1 MGNRTL
7 LICFC
12 ILVFGSASA
21 TKAQSLL
28 TGRVVDES
36 TGEVLSGA
44 IVSRDNL
51 FVTKTDENGFFE
63 MRLPEDSSSTLA
75 VSFVGFET
83 YFILSDQIKG
93 YVEIFL
99 VPLAVEMDEITIT
112 HSADSRFIRDSRT
125 GVIEFSTKESQ
136 FLPQFLGQTDLFKT
150 LELLPGFQT
159 GGEGDAAI
167 YIRGGSFDQNLILLD
182 GAPVYNPSHLL
193 GFYSVFNPDIVNSVE
208 LIKSG
213 IPVEYGNRL
222 SSVIISSTDRNVT
235 PGLSVGGNVGVLST
249 AINAEMPVVENQ
261 LSVYGGF
268 RRTHINMILSLMDEF
283 DMISSRSV
291 EFESGY
297 DFYDVNGG
305 INYAPN
311 RNHNLSLSFYKGR
324 DLFSMHTPAILLDAD
339 MNWGNEIVALNWNH
353 RIGRNLSAV
362 HTFFYSDYDFEIE
375 LRNPAYDLL
384 MHSGVNAMGHKSK
397 FVYTTDFLSLYA
409 GVDNK
414 YQRFIPNSSQAGTE
428 TVEFD
433 FGTVDRHYLGE
444 YSFFAG
450 FESELT
456 ARWML
461 TAGLRINRAVQYG
474 PYRKFSYNDTGVI
487 SDTTFI
493 ARGEVARRFTRP
505 DYMVALRYLISS
517 GSSIKLS
524 FNRNHQFTHM
534 VNATTV
540 SFPVDFWVAS
550 GIDIPV
556 QSGWQ
561 LAGGWYTL
569 SANRMFQFS
578 VEAYYKE
585 AKNHSEFDNYF
596 MQSVDNT
603 PLVESLVYGRGK
615 MWGAEFLVSKQMGD
629 WQGWIGYTIS
639 KSIASIKEIED
650 GRWFPTAY
658 DRPHDFSLVVSYD
671 HNEKWKFGGTFVYS
685 TGRPY
690 TPSIGRYF
698 LENNVVSIY
707 GARNSDRFPDYH
719 RLDLSATRV
728 LKDTGKRYSALVF
741 SIYNAYSRS
750 NPFFIFPKV
759 TGDLSEYNMGV
770 EPYKVSIFP
779 VLPSVSWQFR
789 F

>member
-7 LICFC
+7 FLFLMIFIC
-12 ILVFGSASA
+12 ASE

-28 TGRVVDES
+28 TGKVVDES
-36 TGEVLSGA
+36 TGEVLPGA
-44 IVSRDNL
+44 IISLDNL
-51 FVTKTDENGFFE
+51 FITKTDENGFFE
-63 MRLPEDSSSTLA
+63 MRLPEESSTLTI
-75 VSFVGFET
+75 SYVGFET
-83 YFILSDQIKG
+83 YYIHPDQIKDSI
-93 YVEIFL
+93 EIFL

-125 GVIEFSTKESQ
+125 GVIEISTRESQ
-136 FLPQFLGQTDLFKT
+136 FIPQFLGQTDLFKT
-150 LELLPGFQT
+150 LELMPGFQT

-193 GFYSVFNPDIVNSVE
+193 GFYSVFNPDIIRSVE

-222 SSVIISSTDRNVT
+222 SSVINSTSSRNV
-235 PGLSVGGNVGVLST
+235 SSEFSGGGSVGVLST
-249 AINAEMPVVENQ
+249 AINVETPFVENQ

-268 RRTHINMILSLMDEF
+268 RRTHINMILGLMDEF
-283 DMISSRSV
+283 DMVSSRSI

-305 INYAPN
+305 INYTPN

-324 DLFSMHTPAILLDAD
+324 DIFTMHTPAILLDAD
-339 MNWGNEIVALNWNH
+339 MNWGNEILAFNWDH
-353 RIGRNLSAV
+353 RINRSFSAT
-362 HTFFYSDYDFEIE
+362 HTLFYSDYDFEIE

-384 MHSGVNAMGHKSK
+384 MHSGVNSVGHKSK
-397 FVYTTDFLSLYA
+397 IVYSTNHLSLHA
-409 GVDNK
+409 GIDNK
-414 YQRFIPNSSQAGTE
+414 YQRFTPNSSRAGTE
-428 TVEFD
+428 SVDFD

-450 FESELT
+450 FEGEVN
-456 ARWML
+456 ARWL
-461 TAGLRINRAVQYG
+461 ITAGLRLNRAVHYG
-474 PYRKFSYNDTGVI
+474 PYRRFHYNDPGVL
-487 SDTTFI
+487 SDTTVF
-493 ARGEVARRFTRP
+493 ARGEVAERFTRP
-505 DYMVALRYLISS
+505 DYMLALRYLLST
-517 GSSIKLS
+517 GSSLKLS

-540 SFPVDFWVAS
+540 AFPVDFWIAS
-550 GIDIPV
+550 GADIPV

-561 LAGGWYTL
+561 LAGGWYKI
-569 SANRMFQFS
+569 SENRMFRFS

-585 AKNHSEFDNYF
+585 SENHSEFDNYF

-603 PLVESLVYGRGK
+603 PLVESLVYGNGK
-615 MWGAEFLVSKQMGD
+615 MWGAEFLFSKNQGV
-629 WQGWIGYTIS
+629 WQGWLGYSFS
-639 KSIASIKEIED
+639 KSIASIKEIEN
-650 GRWFPTAY
+650 GRWFPTTN
-658 DRPHDFSLVVSYD
+658 DRPHDVSLVVSYN
-671 HNEKWKFGGTFVYS
+671 HSEKWKFGGTFVYS

-719 RLDLSATRV
+719 RLDLSATRI
-728 LKDTGKRYSALVF
+728 LRDTGKRYSALVF
-741 SIYNAYSRS
+741 SIYNAYSRN

-759 TGDLSEYNMGV
+759 TGDLNEYNMSV

-779 VLPSVSWQFR
+779 ILPSISWQFR